1 MSSASR
7 AQRGPRRPR
16 AARYPAAA
24 PVTVLAVLAVLLGAS
39 GFLSAPGPSGAHHR
53 AAELVGDDGHREFLA
68 DGDGAWVLETARLR
82 GGPLLASGPQSLAL
96 AEDDLDALLSGDF
109 VRVSRTQRTGDDI
122 LRSLS
127 LQRLD
132 DTGVATVAELDD
144 DGLRLFRPPLVLLP
158 PDVRAGD
165 SWRGSGEVVSTAA
178 FTDSESAPYSFEAH
192 ASIPEESTWADADCL
207 TVERFDSRTDGDII
221 STATWCPG
229 RGVVTDGDATPDD
242 NPNKPAFDGTPR
254 PRLWDPAGWE
264 FSSTVIP
271 LAPPMQWGTDLAPV
285 PVDGALVVA
294 HQTSGDLIFLPPGGP
309 DEARRAHPG
318 GAVTMLAALGDTVLA
333 ATTRSRLTAWHA
345 DGSPVW
351 EVDTRDLISQP
362 PVLLGGTLLVA
373 DDSGHL
379 VGVDA
384 ATGRESWHTALGEH
398 LTAAPVVC
406 GDTVLV
412 ATAGPRL
419 LALGGDGTQRW
430 ERDLD
435 DRADALACT
444 GTGVAVAVGSIRLHH
459 VALDGTPMAEVPLR
473 VGIVD
478 ELLHVG
484 GMVVARSDLG
494 LSAHDP
500 ARAMAQVWRFDE
512 SVIDAATDGTTLVVL
527 GTDGFTALDD
537 AGSTVARWEADVAP
551 AGSAPHLVADVDSVL
566 VLGTDMTIAGL
577 R

>member
-1 MSSASR
+1 M
-7 AQRGPRRPR
+7 
-16 AARYPAAA
+16 
-24 PVTVLAVLAVLLGAS
+24 TVLAVLAVLLGAS
-39 GFLSAPGPSGAHHR
+39 GFLSAPGPSGSLHR

-68 DGDGAWVLETARLR
+68 VADSAWVLETARLR
-82 GGPLLASGPQSLAL
+82 GGPLLASGPQPLAL
-96 AEDDLDALLSGDF
+96 AGYDLDALLSGDF
-109 VRVSRTQRTGDDI
+109 VRVSRTQHTGDAV
-122 LRSLS
+122 LRSMS

-132 DTGVATVAELDD
+132 DTGVATVAELGN
-144 DGLRLFRPPLVLLP
+144 DGLRLFTPPLVLLP

-165 SWRGSGEVVSTAA
+165 SWSGAGEVISTA
-178 FTDSESAPYSFEAH
+178 DSAEVESTPYSFEAH
-192 ASIPEESTWADADCL
+192 ASTPEEPKWADADCL
-207 TVERFDSRTDGDII
+207 TVERSDTSTDRDII

-229 RGVVTDGDATPDD
+229 RGVVTEDDATPDED
-242 NPNKPAFDGTPR
+242 PTRPAFDATPR
-254 PRLWDPAGWE
+254 PGRWDAAGWK

-271 LAPPMQWGTDLAPV
+271 LAPPMQWGTALAPV
-285 PVDGALVVA
+285 PVEAALVVA
-294 HQTSGDLIFLPPGGP
+294 HQTSGDLIFLPSGGP
-309 DEARRAHPG
+309 DEAWRVHPG

-362 PVLLGGTLLVA
+362 PVLLAGMLLVA

-379 VGVDA
+379 VGIDA
-384 ATGRESWHTALGEH
+384 ATGRESWHRALGEH

-406 GDTVLV
+406 GDILLV

-444 GTGVAVAVGSIRLHH
+444 GTGVAIAVGSVRLHH
-459 VALDGTPMAEVPLR
+459 VALDGTPLAKVPLR
-473 VGIVD
+473 IGIVD
-478 ELLHVG
+478 ALLHVG

-500 ARAMAQVWRFDE
+500 ARAMAQVWRVDE

-527 GTDGFTALDD
+527 GADGFTALDD
-537 AGSTVARWEADVAP
+537 AGTTVARWEADVAP

-566 VLGTDMTIAGL
+566 VLGTDMTVSGL